1 MDPVTLTVLF
11 CLASVGEDEP
21 SHADLMHQ
29 GKEITRVGIHLL
41 RGDGGKE
48 EGRECVRKDQ
58 EEEKSDQ
65 DEKLIKQL
73 SAATLPKTQ
82 FSHHVKLR
90 LVLRLCEL

>member
-1 MDPVTLTVLF
+1 
-11 CLASVGEDEP
+11 VGEDEP

-73 SAATLPKTQ
+73 SAVTLPKTQ